1 MTSRALVLGGGGPV
15 GVAWQTGLLA
25 GFAQAG
31 VDLGQA
37 DHLLGTSAGA
47 IVGARLRLA
56 SRTADL
62 AEPLLAAP
70 PQPPAAP
77 APPTPGAARML
88 ELLGGARDASRNP
101 ADLRRE
107 LGALA
112 LSSPTM
118 TEEAFLAMIAG
129 ALHATGPLA
138 WPERDF
144 ACAAI
149 DVEDGGFQI
158 WQADSGVD
166 LLTAVASSC
175 AVPGIFPPVSVEGR
189 RYMDGG
195 MRSATNADLAQGDDL
210 VVILAVRVPGMPE
223 ELARLVDEEVEAL
236 KTAGSTAVLI
246 TPDEGSA
253 AAMGVNLMDF
263 GRSAQVARAG
273 LAQAAAQA
281 QVLGELWG

>member
-118 TEEAFLAMIAG
+118 PEEAFLAMIAG
-129 ALHATGPLA
+129 VLHATGPLA

-158 WQADSGVD
+158 WQAESGVD

-210 VVILAVRVPGMPE
+210 VVILAVRIPGMPE

-253 AAMGVNLMDF
+253 AAMGLNLMDF
-263 GRSAQVARAG
+263 GRSAEVARAG